1 MKKFIKANYKV
12 LFDIG
17 SYNEKSL
24 SMLGKNMDQKV
35 EVSENT
41 FFSFLKK
48 NLGQLSEISRREF
61 IIGVFLSYNECFGKK
76 FDDDCYICFPIHSR
90 PLIIAECLRE
100 DFEELKFIHMTR
112 EPVQN
117 ISSCMKQYNVKDLSP
132 FNGLLRMATQQVI
145 NDIGEQLDNQK
156 LYGNQPYFQDSL
168 KVQSRYV
175 RLEDV
180 HNFGKKELSRIAKW
194 LNIEFEKSMLTST
207 FMNLEWHNRASSPR
221 ITGLNK
227 VTISQRFDEYMN
239 LFDKLRIHYLCWREK
254 EHFRYKTF
262 KLKENIFLFFTPILI
277 FFPFKSEF
285 NSKRLTAKILLIK
298 KQNIYENLNQIFNIH
313 LLLNKKIYSSLKKNL
328 VTKTNS
334 IKKKK
339 VVKVKLFKLL
349 IKNFLVFIFLLSN
362 ILLNFFSLRLMMLR
376 ILLRNF
382 FQTTKIKLV
391 KPL

>member
-1 MKKFIKANYKV
+1 MINIQKIVAIQNHGIAGTSLLHSLFDNHSKIISLPWLFGINFIEDWNETFKEKKANFNELKKFIKANYKV

-227 VTISQRFDEYMN
+227 VTISQRFDE
-239 LFDKLRIHYLCWREK
+239 
-254 EHFRYKTF
+254 
-262 KLKENIFLFFTPILI
+262 
-277 FFPFKSEF
+277 
-285 NSKRLTAKILLIK
+285 
-298 KQNIYENLNQIFNIH
+298 
-313 LLLNKKIYSSLKKNL
+313 
-328 VTKTNS
+328 
-334 IKKKK
+334 
-339 VVKVKLFKLL
+339 
-349 IKNFLVFIFLLSN
+349 
-362 ILLNFFSLRLMMLR
+362 
-376 ILLRNF
+376 
-382 FQTTKIKLV
+382 
-391 KPL
+391 